1 MKRHVHLLE
10 GIRQVK
16 SVRVILEGK
25 VGKVMKG
32 RKLLEEVEFED
43 GDDLSVEVPRIV
55 EEYENGERN
64 DEMDLQ
70 EGDEEYLAD
79 DADLMIDDADDADL
93 MIDDEGEEGYIDPT
107 EVALNEGS
115 KKKFGK

>member
-55 EEYENGERN
+55 EEYENEERN

-79 DADLMIDDADDADL
+79 DADLILILVCLHIVFVL
-93 MIDDEGEEGYIDPT
+93 MNLYIRP
-107 EVALNEGS
+107 VS
-115 KKKFGK
+115 

>member
-10 GIRQVK
+10 GIKQVK

-32 RKLLEEVEFED
+32 KKLLEEVEFED
-43 GDDLSVEVPRIV
+43 GDDLSVEIPRIV
-55 EEYENGERN
+55 EEYENEER
-64 DEMDLQ
+64 DDAMDLQ
-70 EGDEEYLAD
+70 EGDEEEYLGDNSD
-79 DADLMIDDADDADL
+79 DADLMIE
-93 MIDDEGEEGYIDPT
+93 DEGEDDGIDPT
-107 EVALNEGS
+107 ERALNEGS

>member
-1 MKRHVHLLE
+1 
-10 GIRQVK
+10 
-16 SVRVILEGK
+16 
-25 VGKVMKG
+25 
-32 RKLLEEVEFED
+32 
-43 GDDLSVEVPRIV
+43 
-55 EEYENGERN
+55 
-64 DEMDLQ
+64 MDLQ